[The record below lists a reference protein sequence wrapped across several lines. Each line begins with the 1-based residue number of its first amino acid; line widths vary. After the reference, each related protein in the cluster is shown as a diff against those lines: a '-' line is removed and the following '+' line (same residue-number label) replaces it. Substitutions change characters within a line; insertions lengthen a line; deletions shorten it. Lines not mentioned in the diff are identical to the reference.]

1 VAKLIV
7 YQTFPPGPGEK
18 KPLRSDET
26 PPRVER
32 FMSDNSALE
41 KAAKLI
47 RHLDDS
53 RRKKPYSYPPFDKLE
68 IECDDG
74 TRWNYAEVQR
84 QINCCRLTDYA
95 ASSRSTSSFSR

>member
-1 VAKLIV
+1 MAKLLI
-7 YQTFPPGPGEK
+7 YKTFPPGPGET

-32 FMSDNSALE
+32 FMSNNGALE
-41 KAAKLI
+41 KADKLI
-47 RHLDDS
+47 IQSDES

-74 TRWNYAEVQR
+74 TRWDYAEVRR
-84 QINCCRLTDYA
+84 QIKMLPPD
-95 ASSRSTSSFSR
+95 